1 MFSIPNLAINRFWEK
16 ISNFIPDLLMGLFVL
31 IIGLLIGNL
40 LKKVVKTLITFFK
53 IPYLLE
59 KAKLSSKAQINIWLD
74 ILAEILRWTVII
86 MFLIPTLE
94 VWGLSRA
101 TGVINQLL
109 LYLPNVIVA
118 VVIGF
123 IGSIIANLGA
133 DLVKSSIKSMG
144 VASANTMA
152 MFTRST
158 IIFFTILVIMN
169 QLGVAQDLIRILF
182 TGIVAML
189 AIAGGLAFGLGGKDL
204 AKEIL
209 KGLKKKIK

>member
-1 MFSIPNLAINRFWEK
+1 
-16 ISNFIPDLLMGLFVL
+16 MGIFVL
-31 IIGLLIGNL
+31 VIGLLIGNI
-40 LKKVVKTLITFFK
+40 LKKIVKTIITFFK

-59 KAKLSSKAQINIWLD
+59 RSKLSTKVQINIWLD

-123 IGSIIANLGA
+123 IGSIFANLGA
-133 DLVKSSIKSMG
+133 DLVKNSIKSMG
-144 VASANTMA
+144 VASANTLA
-152 MFTRST
+152 IFTRSM

-189 AIAGGLAFGLGGKDL
+189 ALAGGLAFGLGGKDF

-209 KGLKKKIK
+209 SQLQKKIK